1 MATVRTET
9 ALIGFETIYLDWV
22 RNITIFLTAAI
33 ALLAFLQT
41 HDIAYWLVML
51 SIFLLIV
58 AQVDFFSQRQNLATQ
73 GVDIPLRIDFLW
85 VGSTAFLL
93 ILIWVLWKMG
103 NSDVWKRQFSSVYKD
118 PT

>member
-9 ALIGFETIYLDWV
+9 ALIGLETIYLDWV
-22 RNITIFLTAAI
+22 RNIAIFLTASI

-41 HDIAYWLVML
+41 HDIAFWLVML
-51 SIFLLIV
+51 CVFLLVV
-58 AQVDFFSQRQNLATQ
+58 AQVDFFSQRQNLTSQ

-93 ILIWVLWKMG
+93 ILLWVLWKM
-103 NSDVWKRQFSSVYKD
+103 SDRGVWKRQFSSVYKD
-118 PT
+118 PS